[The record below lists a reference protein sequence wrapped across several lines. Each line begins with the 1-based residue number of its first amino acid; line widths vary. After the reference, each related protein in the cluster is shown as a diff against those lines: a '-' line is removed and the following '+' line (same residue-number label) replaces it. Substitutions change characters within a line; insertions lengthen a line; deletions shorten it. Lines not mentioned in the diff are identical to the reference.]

1 MNPVSI
7 LQIVD
12 LSGAKLEQGDG
23 KRTVERISTDSRTI
37 KKGELFVALRGENFD
52 GHKFVGATAKGGA
65 AGAIV
70 DLKWKGKV
78 PKKFA
83 IIRAQDSL
91 LAYQNLAA
99 NYRKSLPI
107 KVLAITGSNGKTST
121 KDFGASVLGRKFR
134 VTKTQGNF
142 NNHVGLPRTILEA
155 TARDEVAVWEIG
167 MNHPGEVAALAK
179 IAAPDA
185 AIITNIGIAHIEF
198 MGTREAIAKE
208 KGALAEA
215 VGAEGTVILNA
226 DDPFSKGIAGRSRA
240 RVIFAGTK
248 DGTIRAI
255 DIQQSADGSEF
266 TILEGGHQCRAQLP
280 VPGLH
285 MVQNGLLAVAAGRA
299 FGLSLEEAAAG
310 LASAPLTKARL
321 QIKEIHGV
329 QFIDDSYNANPDSMK
344 AALRT
349 LVELD
354 AEGDTV
360 EIAEAI
366 LPRLRDLLGVPRV
379 IVNLF
384 DLAGVAVPAGFRSD
398 GLPFGITLIGPEA
411 SDRALLALADTV
423 HRQSAATL
431 GATTVRPSP
440 STAERP
446 VLAAGYI
453 ALAVCGAHMEGLPL
467 NHQLRDRG
475 GYFLQRTQT
484 SPSYRLFALPGG
496 PPHRPGLVRVPRGGA
511 AIEIEIWALPTETL
525 GSFVASIPSPLG
537 IGKVELQNGAEVS
550 GFICEGHGASEVT
563 DITEF
568 GGWRAY
574 IG

>member
-1 MNPVSI
+1 MNRLSI
-7 LQIVD
+7 LEIAEFAGAAVS
-12 LSGAKLEQGDG
+12 SGHRKTLID
-23 KRTVERISTDSRTI
+23 KISTDSRTL
-37 KKGELFVALRGENFD
+37 KHGELFVALRGENFD
-52 GHKFVGATAKGGA
+52 AHSFVESVAKAGA

-70 DLKWKGKV
+70 DSNWTGKI
-78 PKKFA
+78 PENFA
-83 IIRAQDSL
+83 SIRTQDSL

-167 MNHPGEVAALAK
+167 MNHPGEVAPLAK

-185 AIITNIGIAHIEF
+185 AIITNIGIAHVEF

-215 VGAEGTVILNA
+215 VGGEGTVILNA

-248 DGTIRAI
+248 GGTIRAI

-266 TILEGGHQCRAQLP
+266 TILEGAHQCRAQLP

-285 MVQNGLLAVAAGRA
+285 MVQNALLAVAAGRT

-321 QIKEIHGV
+321 QIKEINGV
-329 QFIDDSYNANPDSMK
+329 QFLDDSYNANPDSMK
-344 AALRT
+344 AALQT

-354 AEGDTV
+354 TDGKRIAVLGEMRELGEETQRGHEEVGEEAAAFGVDQLIGIGEMGAVISRAAENAGLEKSAAVGSTS
-360 EIAEAI
+360 EAAK
-366 LPRLRDLLGVPRV
+366 LLRN
-379 IVNLF
+379 I
-384 DLAGVAVPAGFRSD
+384 AVP
-398 GLPFGITLIGPEA
+398 
-411 SDRALLALADTV
+411 
-423 HRQSAATL
+423 
-431 GATTVRPSP
+431 
-440 STAERP
+440 
-446 VLAAGYI
+446 
-453 ALAVCGAHMEGLPL
+453 
-467 NHQLRDRG
+467 
-475 GYFLQRTQT
+475 
-484 SPSYRLFALPGG
+484 
-496 PPHRPGLVRVPRGGA
+496 
-511 AIEIEIWALPTETL
+511 
-525 GSFVASIPSPLG
+525 
-537 IGKVELQNGAEVS
+537 
-550 GFICEGHGASEVT
+550 
-563 DITEF
+563 
-568 GGWRAY
+568 
-574 IG
+574 